1 MLSDTK
7 IKTLKPKE
15 NTYKVLDADRLYI
28 EIRPSGKKI
37 WRMKYTLQDK
47 EGSISLGEYPTI
59 PLAEARKREKLS

>member
-1 MLSDTK
+1 MLSDSK

-15 NTYKVLDADRLYI
+15 NMYRVLDADRLYI

-47 EGSISLGEYPTI
+47 EGPISLGEYPTI
-59 PLAEARKREKLS
+59 PLAEARKKRD